1 MLLIED
7 IFLIGFFPLVT
18 GVFAAV
24 LLKKRTFGIMFWSCF
39 YIYIIIVLGL
49 TLFPLPYQEVESMYP
64 VPNNLIP
71 FQSVGSMLQRGI
83 SYTTLVQIGG
93 NMMIAMPYG
102 VFLYILSFKKRKQ
115 RFLSAL
121 AFPLTIEFLQL
132 FVGKIIGLNYRSFDI
147 DDILLNAIGIYAGIL
162 CGYIILKPWKEKIF
176 ERLFIK
182 QKFGRKK
189 NFSKRNNEKGST
201 L

>member
-83 SYTTLVQIGG
+83 SYTTLVQ
-93 NMMIAMPYG
+93 NW
-102 VFLYILSFKKRKQ
+102 RK
-115 RFLSAL
+115 
-121 AFPLTIEFLQL
+121 I
-132 FVGKIIGLNYRSFDI
+132 
-147 DDILLNAIGIYAGIL
+147 
-162 CGYIILKPWKEKIF
+162 
-176 ERLFIK
+176 
-182 QKFGRKK
+182 
-189 NFSKRNNEKGST
+189 
-201 L
+201 

>member
-64 VPNNLIP
+64 VPNNLSRFKVLALCFNEAYP
-71 FQSVGSMLQRGI
+71 
-83 SYTTLVQIGG
+83 
-93 NMMIAMPYG
+93 
-102 VFLYILSFKKRKQ
+102 ILHWCKLRK
-115 RFLSAL
+115 
-121 AFPLTIEFLQL
+121 
-132 FVGKIIGLNYRSFDI
+132 Y
-147 DDILLNAIGIYAGIL
+147 DDCNAIWSISLY
-162 CGYIILKPWKEKIF
+162 LKF
-176 ERLFIK
+176 
-182 QKFGRKK
+182 
-189 NFSKRNNEKGST
+189 
-201 L
+201 